1 MTEFRD
7 ALGYFDVQG
16 STEMV
21 TRTELMQYIR
31 ESGEQ
36 ISDRNLTY
44 YTSEGLVPPAVR
56 IGSRSGA
63 YPKIVRELL
72 RWIIRS
78 RRQGASIDA
87 IKQLLPLWVLLARS
101 RRNGCVDLGE
111 VEHLAREHVTLLE
124 ANRIVPLLIS
134 DMMLGLCDSCRQ
146 QTLWVLKDGT
156 TVISTE
162 HDPLTLSFV
171 LAELDPVSGLGRE
184 VAFTQLR
191 LPGIVEVDA
200 DDPKTIVLGIPNG
213 IRLCPGPD
221 SDHPAASSC
230 ATAEREPAACSA

>member
-1 MTEFRD
+1 MNDRRD
-7 ALGYFDVQG
+7 ALDYFDVQG

-31 ESGEQ
+31 EAGEQ
-36 ISDRNLTY
+36 ISGRNLTFY
-44 YTSEGLVPPAVR
+44 SSEGLIPAAVR

-63 YPKIVRELL
+63 YPKIVCELL

-78 RRQGASIDA
+78 RRQDTSIDA
-87 IKQLLPLWVLLARS
+87 IKQLLPLWVLLAQS
-101 RRNGCVDLGE
+101 RRSGCIDLSE
-111 VEHLAREHVTLLE
+111 IEHLARAHVTLPA
-124 ANRIVPLLIS
+124 ANRIVPLLIN
-134 DMMLGLCDSCRQ
+134 DMMMSRCDGGRQ
-146 QTLWVLKDGT
+146 KTLWVLKDGT

-191 LPGIVEVDA
+191 LPGIVEVQA
-200 DDPKTIVLGIPNG
+200 DDPKTIVLGIPKG
-213 IRLCPGPD
+213 IRLCSG
-221 SDHPAASSC
+221 SESAHAAARSC